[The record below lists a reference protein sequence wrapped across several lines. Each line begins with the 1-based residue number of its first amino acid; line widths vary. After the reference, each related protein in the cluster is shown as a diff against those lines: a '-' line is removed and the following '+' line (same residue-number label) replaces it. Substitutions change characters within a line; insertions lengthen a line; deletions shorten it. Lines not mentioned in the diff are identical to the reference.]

1 MIALIGTIA
10 LLILAFFVSRHSP
23 LLAGLI
29 AVIPVKIIGTS
40 LMVFENGD
48 SQQLHKAIE
57 GMLIGQFVI
66 GFILLSAWVYLGG
79 VK

>member
-1 MIALIGTIA
+1 MITLLGTIA
-10 LLILAFFVSRHSP
+10 LLIIAFFVARHSP

-29 AVIPVKIIGTS
+29 AVIPIKIIGTS

-48 SQQLHKAIE
+48 ISQLYKAIE

-66 GFILLSAWVYLGG
+66 GFVLLAVWFYVGEI
-79 VK
+79 K